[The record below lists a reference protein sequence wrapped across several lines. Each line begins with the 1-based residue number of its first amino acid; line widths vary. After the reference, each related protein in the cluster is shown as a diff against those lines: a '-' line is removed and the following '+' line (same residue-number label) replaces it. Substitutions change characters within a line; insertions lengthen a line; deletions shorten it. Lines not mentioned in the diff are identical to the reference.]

1 MKTEQTPALNLAL
14 STATLD
20 VDWLALPNEIM
31 VWNTAF
37 ADSTQECQLL
47 ENKRVLIKA
56 QVEKKIRQNPTDY
69 GFAKLTEDLVKSTVS
84 IQPEVVAIEDACVQA
99 KHSCNVTKAI
109 IEALD
114 VKRSSLKYLS
124 ELTLVG
130 YTGSAA
136 VPAGIKK

>member
-1 MKTEQTPALNLAL
+1 MTTEQNLNLNLNL

-31 VWNTAF
+31 AWNTSF
-37 ADSTQECQLL
+37 ADATLECQIL
-47 ENKRVLIKA
+47 ENKRVVAKA
-56 QVEKKIRQNPTDY
+56 IAEKKIRQNPQDY
-69 GFAKLTEDLVKSTVS
+69 GFAKVTEDLVKSTVA
-84 IQPEVVAIEDACVQA
+84 IQPEVVALEDECVKA
-99 KHSCNVTKAI
+99 KHACNVTKAI

-114 VKRSSLKYLS
+114 VKRSSLKYLT
-124 ELTLVG
+124 ELTQIG

>member
-20 VDWLALPNEIM
+20 ADWLALPNEIM

-37 ADSTQECQLL
+37 ADATQECQML
-47 ENKRVLIKA
+47 ENKRVVLKA
-56 QVEKKIRQNPTDY
+56 QAERKIRQTPSDY
-69 GFAKLTEDLVKSTVS
+69 GFQKVTEDLVKSTVA

>member
-1 MKTEQTPALNLAL
+1 MTTPLNLTL

-31 VWNTAF
+31 AYNTAF
-37 ADSTQECQLL
+37 ADATLECQLL
-47 ENKRVLIKA
+47 ENKRVVLKA
-56 QVEKKIRQNPTDY
+56 QADRKIRQNPQDY
-69 GFAKLTEDLVKSTVS
+69 GFAKTTEDLVKSTVA

-99 KHSCNVTKAI
+99 KHACNVTRAI

-130 YTGSAA
+130 YTGSTAA
-136 VPAGIKK
+136 PVGIKK